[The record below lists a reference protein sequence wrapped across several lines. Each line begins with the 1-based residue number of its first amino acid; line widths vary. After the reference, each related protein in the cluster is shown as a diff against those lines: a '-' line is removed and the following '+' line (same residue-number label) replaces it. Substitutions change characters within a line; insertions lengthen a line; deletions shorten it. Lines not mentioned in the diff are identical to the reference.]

1 MSVVTDTDRARHRG
15 LTRGILLWLYVG
27 LALAYGVLETIL
39 KASALFT
46 G

>member
-1 MSVVTDTDRARHRG
+1 MEAKTPVLAYV
-15 LTRGILLWLYVG
+15 LWGIVG
-27 LALAYGVLETIL
+27 LGLLYGVSQTII

>member
-1 MSVVTDTDRARHRG
+1 MKTKPVLAYV
-15 LTRGILLWLYVG
+15 LWVIVG
-27 LALAYGVLETIL
+27 LGLAYGVSQTIL